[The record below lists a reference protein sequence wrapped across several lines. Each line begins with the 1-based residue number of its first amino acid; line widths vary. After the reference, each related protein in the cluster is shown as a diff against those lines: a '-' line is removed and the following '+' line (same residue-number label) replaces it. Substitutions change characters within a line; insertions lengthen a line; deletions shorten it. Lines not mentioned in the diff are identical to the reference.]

1 MLKHCLLLCILVR
14 TIFYFICKLILI
26 QIITTFLWK
35 KLSFDS
41 LVSIF
46 FFSFFF
52 FVIISIILN
61 FSSYFN
67 LVFGLIFS
75 YTIWGSLLDSCMYIL
90 KFLWLMANEI
100 NPSIHP
106 ASHLL
111 TQSSIHPSIHSS
123 MNQES
128 YENWFVGFLVIWC
141 SKGPKFPVA
150 FFSQFWAA
158 IMDILITLK
167 Y

>member
-1 MLKHCLLLCILVR
+1 MSTFMHTRKNNILLHLQAYTDSNNYHILM
-14 TIFYFICKLILI
+14 KE
-26 QIITTFLWK
+26 IIIW
-35 KLSFDS
+35 
-41 LVSIF
+41 
-46 FFSFFF
+46 FSRINFFF
-52 FVIISIILN
+52 FFLFFIIISIILN

-75 YTIWGSLLDSCMYIL
+75 YTIWGYLMDSCMYIL
-90 KFLWLMANEI
+90 KFLWLITNEI
-100 NPSIHP
+100 NPFIHP

-111 TQSSIHPSIHSS
+111 TQSSIHSSIHPS

-141 SKGPKFPVA
+141 SKGPKFPVW

>member
-1 MLKHCLLLCILVR
+1 MKEIIIWFSHINVV
-14 TIFYFICKLILI
+14 YF
-26 QIITTFLWK
+26 
-35 KLSFDS
+35 
-41 LVSIF
+41 
-46 FFSFFF
+46 FFF
-52 FVIISIILN
+52 FVVIISILLN

-67 LVFGLIFS
+67 LVFGIIFS
-75 YTIWGSLLDSCMYIL
+75 YTIGGALMDSCMYIL

>member
-1 MLKHCLLLCILVR
+1 MLKHCLPLCILVR

-46 FFSFFF
+46 FFFLFFI
-52 FVIISIILN
+52 IISIILN

-75 YTIWGSLLDSCMYIL
+75 YTIWGSLMDPCMYIL
-90 KFLWLMANEI
+90 KFYDWSQMKSIHLLIQLATYSPNHQSI
-100 NPSIHP
+100 HLSIHP
-106 ASHLL
+106 WIKRVTKIDLL
-111 TQSSIHPSIHSS
+111 DF
-123 MNQES
+123 
-128 YENWFVGFLVIWC
+128 WLFGVL
-141 SKGPKFPVA
+141 KG
-150 FFSQFWAA
+150 QNY
-158 IMDILITLK
+158 L
-167 Y
+167 